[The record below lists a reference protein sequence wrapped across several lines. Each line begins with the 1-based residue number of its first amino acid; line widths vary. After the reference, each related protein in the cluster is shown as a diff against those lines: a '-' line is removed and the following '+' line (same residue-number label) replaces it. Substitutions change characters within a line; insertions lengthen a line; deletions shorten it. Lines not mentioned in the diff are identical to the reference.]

1 MRSIILISSS
11 VLLLFATSCFS
22 KKMVKSI
29 GDAKK
34 LEIDQRK
41 FIGKPL
47 ILLLNEIR
55 PNIRLVYGNP
65 ENNSYH
71 VTGATAVAFT
81 FVTRK
86 EFGKQYVNG
95 KKPVVIS
102 IDFEVETKNNRKPFP
117 KGGIVNW
124 TKKESEEYG
133 DMIIRRIRVTGL
145 N

>member
-1 MRSIILISSS
+1 MKSIILISSS
-11 VLLLFATSCFS
+11 ALLLFTTSCFS
-22 KKMVKSI
+22 KKIVQSI
-29 GDAKK
+29 VDVKK
-34 LEIDQRK
+34 LEIEQRK

-47 ILLLNEIR
+47 ILLLKEFR

-71 VTGATAVAFT
+71 TGATAVFLT
-81 FVTRK
+81 FVTK
-86 EFGKQYVNG
+86 EEFDKQYVNG
-95 KKPVVIS
+95 KKPAVIR

-124 TKKESEEYG
+124 TKIESDEYG

>member
-81 FVTRK
+81 FVTK
-86 EFGKQYVNG
+86 EEFDKQYVNG
-95 KKPVVIS
+95 KKPVAIR
-102 IDFEVETKNNRKPFP
+102 IDFEVETTNNRKPFP
-117 KGGIVNW
+117 KGGIANW

>member
-1 MRSIILISSS
+1 MKSIILISSS

-34 LEIDQRK
+34 LEINQRK

-71 VTGATAVAFT
+71 AGATAVFLT

-95 KKPVVIS
+95 KKPAVIR

-117 KGGIVNW
+117 KGGIANW